1 MHFSLFVNEIGNVKK
16 SKVLES
22 FQLTTLKYGIM
33 ARACKTHLK
42 LKHGC

>member
-22 FQLTTLKYGIM
+22 FQLTTLIYDIM
-33 ARACKTHLK
+33 ACKTHLK